1 MKSLVKLSEKFK
13 REFFFFALVLA
24 AALGVMVG
32 SGIAYKVGAVSP
44 PRYAQLETLAKII
57 HIVENN
63 YVREVDEKDLIQG
76 AIDGMLGTLDPHTTF
91 LPPTTYGEMRI
102 ETRGKFTGVGIEIT
116 QREDSGITV
125 VAPIEDTPAFKE
137 GIKTGDL
144 IVSIDGDSTREMT
157 LADAVKKLRGERGT
171 TVKLGIMRK
180 GFEKPKDFVLMRDT
194 IQIKSV
200 KYRLLEPG
208 FGYVRIT
215 SFQDHTAYDL
225 NKAIDNLES
234 ETGKLKGLVLD
245 LRNNPGGLLDQAIKV
260 TDTFLADGKIV
271 ITKGRNK
278 KQIKVEEAHER
289 GTRENFPMIVL
300 VNGGSASASEIVA
313 GALQDN
319 GRAVVL
325 GTQTF
330 GKGTVQTII
339 EFDDNSALK
348 LTIARYYTPNERD
361 IQEKGIL
368 PDIIIDNEEGGVE
381 GKSLSKMRLLREA
394 DLKGHLPN
402 SDGAVEKTKSKEKS
416 EEETPKIAFKP
427 EGFGGDKDIQL
438 KAAID
443 FLKTWQVFK
452 NHNFNAGAKV
462 AGSAGKMN

>member
-1 MKSLVKLSEKFK
+1 M
-13 REFFFFALVLA
+13 
-24 AALGVMVG
+24 
-32 SGIAYKVGAVSP
+32 
-44 PRYAQLETLAKII
+44 
-57 HIVENN
+57 
-63 YVREVDEKDLIQG
+63 
-76 AIDGMLGTLDPHTTF
+76 
-91 LPPTTYGEMRI
+91 
-102 ETRGKFTGVGIEIT
+102 
-116 QREDSGITV
+116 
-125 VAPIEDTPAFKE
+125 
-137 GIKTGDL
+137 
-144 IVSIDGDSTREMT
+144 
-157 LADAVKKLRGERGT
+157 
-171 TVKLGIMRK
+171 
-180 GFEKPKDFVLMRDT
+180 
-194 IQIKSV
+194 
-200 KYRLLEPG
+200 
-208 FGYVRIT
+208 
-215 SFQDHTAYDL
+215 
-225 NKAIDNLES
+225 
-234 ETGKLKGLVLD
+234 GLVVD

-260 TDTFLADGKIV
+260 NDSFLADVKIV

-278 KQIKVEEAHER
+278 KQIKVEDAHER

-339 EFDDNSALK
+339 EFEDNSALK

-368 PDIIIDNEEGGVE
+368 PDIIIDNEEGAAE

-402 SDGAVEKTKSKEKS
+402 SSGAVEKPKTKEK
-416 EEETPKIAFKP
+416 TDDDAPKPIAFKP